1 MVTFVNCSTI
11 FFKHALSY
19 YIQKNLE
26 NIKGKL
32 YPQMLN
38 SGLLDSQYLHVDVL
52 YAFNSYCE

>member
-1 MVTFVNCSTI
+1 MMISQVAWFLSMHYHTTFKRILKIS
-11 FFKHALSY
+11 
-19 YIQKNLE
+19 
-26 NIKGKL
+26 KGKL